1 MKWQRYFVVF
11 SIIEFATIYMVF
23 KDMYLVGLP
32 DLWHWYQHK
41 FQQTP
46 CYLACTTWP
55 KSESGTNSQRKS
67 NVRPVTKVK
76 SCLKVELLKEWKVI

>member
-32 DLWHWYQHK
+32 DLWHWFQNN

-46 CYLACTTWP
+46 CYQACTTWP
-55 KSESGTNSQRKS
+55 KSESGTGSQRKT
-67 NVRPVTKVK
+67 NVRPVTKVNR
-76 SCLKVELLKEWKVI
+76 V